1 MVDDLEAFC
10 RREYPRLVGSLG
22 LYTGSRLVG
31 EELAQEALVRACSRW
46 PQVRELD
53 SPGAW
58 VQRVGFNLANSLYRR
73 RAAERR
79 ALTRSGMPNEASDD
93 AETIVVRDAVSRL
106 PQKQRAAIVLRYW
119 VGLGGAET
127 AAVLGT
133 SVANVHQLCHRGLE
147 ALRRDLGVEL
157 RTPSGEEAVH
167 GH

>member
-1 MVDDLEAFC
+1 MVDDLDAFC

-22 LYTGSRLVG
+22 LYTGSRLVA
-31 EELAQEALVRACSRW
+31 EELAQEALARACARW
-46 PQVRELD
+46 HHVRLLE

-79 ALTRSGMPNEASDD
+79 ALIRSGAPNETVDD
-93 AETIVVRDAVSRL
+93 TETITVRDAVSRL

-119 VGLGGAET
+119 VGLSGAQT

-133 SVANVHQLCHRGLE
+133 SVANVHQLCHRGVE
-147 ALRRDLGVEL
+147 ALRQDLGVEL
-157 RTPSGEEAVH
+157 RAPDGEEAVH
-167 GH
+167 GR